1 MKKGS
6 VLIESL
12 LFLIL
17 SFVLFLIVNSA
28 FSSLMRNQR
37 QIEKGS
43 TELSQIIS
51 ISNLSYDDL
60 SLINLGETSEY
71 KSTVTG
77 ETFRI
82 GNN

>member
-17 SFVLFLIVNSA
+17 SFILFLIINSA
-28 FSSLMRNQR
+28 FSSLMNNQR

-43 TELSQIIS
+43 VELSQIIS

-60 SLINLGETSEY
+60 SLIDAGGIDEY
-71 KSTVTG
+71 KSTITG

-82 GNN
+82 GDN